1 MWVELAG
8 CDAGVNQAGDE
19 KGKLDQANE
28 KNGGAKLEP
37 RAESELPHLKEILG
51 SWVLR
56 WDVSLTWYERK
67 EVLLLSCLGRSRL
80 LLALLLECLTLSSFG
95 SFSISRV
102 I

>member
-1 MWVELAG
+1 MWVEPAG
-8 CDAGVNQAGDE
+8 CDAGVNQAGDK

-37 RAESELPHLKEILG
+37 RAESERPHLKEILS
-51 SWVLR
+51 SWVFR

-102 I
+102 V

>member
-1 MWVELAG
+1 MWVDLAS
-8 CDAGVNQAGDE
+8 CNAGVNQGGDE

-37 RAESELPHLKEILG
+37 RAESELPHLKEILS

-67 EVLLLSCLGRSRL
+67 EVLLLSCLSRSRL

-95 SFSISRV
+95 SLSISSV